1 MSAGKA
7 VPAYGRGP
15 QLRQHQ
21 AKAPDASRLRRS
33 KVASPADELVPR
45 RQSHQPSHV
54 KVFRPRRLNV
64 EEAEGK
70 KVCELPH
77 HVRPELAELG
87 E

>member
-1 MSAGKA
+1 
-7 VPAYGRGP
+7 
-15 QLRQHQ
+15 
-21 AKAPDASRLRRS
+21 
-33 KVASPADELVPR
+33 VASPADELVPR

-54 KVFRPRRLNV
+54 KVFRHRRSNV
-64 EEAEGK
+64 EEVKDK